1 MSIVGEGVMGEE
13 YLSWQH
19 EKRNLV
25 RDGGVL
31 MDIYNSRKLGDVN
44 FTLSRKFK
52 SGIENQ
58 ISELIFAK

>member
-1 MSIVGEGVMGEE
+1 MGEE

>member
-1 MSIVGEGVMGEE
+1 MGEE

-44 FTLSRKFK
+44 FTLSRRFK